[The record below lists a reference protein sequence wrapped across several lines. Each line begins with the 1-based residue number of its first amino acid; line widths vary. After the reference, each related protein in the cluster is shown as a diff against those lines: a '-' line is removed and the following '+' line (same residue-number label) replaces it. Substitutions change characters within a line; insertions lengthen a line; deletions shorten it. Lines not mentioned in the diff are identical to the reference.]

1 MSRESEL
8 LERYF
13 EMTKDR
19 KKALDMLEKALEE
32 KERNMLK
39 GFILAGLGIS
49 LMVNFSILI
58 SVRGVSWTFLL
69 GNLLGGLLVSLGVYY
84 AAKPIRIKEVR

>member
-1 MSRESEL
+1 
-8 LERYF
+8 
-13 EMTKDR
+13 MTKDK

-58 SVRGVSWTFLL
+58 SVRGVSWAFLL
-69 GNLLGGLLVSLGVYY
+69 GNLLGGLLLSLGVYY
-84 AAKPIRIKEVR
+84 AARPIRIKEVR